1 MRILLVF
8 LSVMALASPVP
19 KTSPTRSDTEIE
31 ADFKVRMARSK
42 LASDGIQ
49 IRVRAGAATLT
60 GRVEVMQH
68 KGNATRM
75 AKSAGAREVHN
86 QIEIS
91 AAARK
96 TAIEKMTAGRLRA
109 EASAA
114 SSGVRVASSPRAS
127 GSTGAKQADAKHAG
141 AAKPTGKPVAGNQPA
156 APVPVQTSAVSAPP
170 PVRRATIKH

>member
-8 LSVMALASPVP
+8 LSVVSLVSAAS
-19 KTSPTRSDTEIE
+19 KTSPARSDNEID
-31 ADFKVRMARSK
+31 ADFKVRLARSK

-49 IRVRAGAATLT
+49 IRVRGGTATLT

-96 TAIEKMTAGRLRA
+96 TAI
-109 EASAA
+109 
-114 SSGVRVASSPRAS
+114 
-127 GSTGAKQADAKHAG
+127 
-141 AAKPTGKPVAGNQPA
+141 
-156 APVPVQTSAVSAPP
+156 
-170 PVRRATIKH
+170 